1 MRYLQKEERFMS
13 EVVIAGAVRTAIGK
27 FLGGLS
33 SFSAPQLGSFVIKA
47 ALERAKVDPGL
58 VDEVIMGN
66 VLQAGLG
73 QNPARQAAIHGG
85 VPVEAGALTV
95 NKVCGSG
102 LKAVVLGTQAIK
114 LGDADIVVAG
124 GMENMSNAPY
134 LLRQARTGYR
144 LNDGTL
150 VDAMVY
156 DGLWDVYNDYHM
168 GNTGELVAEE
178 YKISREEMDEYAYN
192 SNRKAAEA
200 IEGGK
205 FKEEIVPVEVPQRK
219 KDPLIF
225 DTDEGPRADT
235 SVESL
240 AKLRTVFKKDGTVT
254 AGNASQISDGA
265 AAMVLMTAERA
276 KKLGVKPLAKVT
288 GYSTGGMK
296 PEYVMMT
303 PTVAVPKLLEKTG
316 MKLDDFD
323 LIELNEAFAVQPCAV
338 MKELGMDPERVNIH
352 GGAVALGHPI
362 GCSGARVLVTLLY
375 ALEQTGGKR
384 GLATLC
390 LGGGNAV
397 ALSVEMV

>member
-1 MRYLQKEERFMS
+1 MS
-13 EVVIAGAVRTAIGK
+13 EVVIAGAVRTAIGR
-27 FLGGLS
+27 FFGGLS
-33 SFSAPQLGSFVIKA
+33 SFNAPQLGSFAVRA
-47 ALERAKVDPGL
+47 ALERANVAPEL

-85 VPVEAGALTV
+85 VPVEAGAFTI

-102 LKAVVLGTQAIK
+102 MKSVVLGTQAIK
-114 LGDADIVVAG
+114 LGDVDIVVAG
-124 GMENMSNAPY
+124 GMESMSNAPY
-134 LLRQARTGYR
+134 LLRKARTGYR
-144 LNDGTL
+144 LNDGKL

-178 YKISREEMDEYAYN
+178 YKVSREEMDEYAYN
-192 SNRKAAEA
+192 SHRKAVAA

-205 FKEEIVPVEVPQRK
+205 FKDEIFPVEVPQRK
-219 KDPLIF
+219 KDPLII
-225 DTDEGPRADT
+225 DTDEGPRADS
-235 SVESL
+235 SVEKL
-240 AKLRTVFKKDGTVT
+240 AKLKTVFKKDGTVT

-265 AAMVLMTAERA
+265 AAMVLMTMEKA
-276 KKLGVKPLAKVT
+276 KELGVTPLAKVT

-316 MKLDDFD
+316 LKLDDFD

-338 MKELGMDPERVNIH
+338 MKELGMDPDKVNIH

-362 GCSGARVLVTLLY
+362 GCSGARIIVTLLY
-375 ALEQTGGKR
+375 ALKQTGGKK

-397 ALSVEMV
+397 ALSIELL

>member
-1 MRYLQKEERFMS
+1 MS
-13 EVVIAGAVRTAIGK
+13 EIIIAGAVRTAIAK
-27 FLGGLS
+27 FIGGLS
-33 SFSAPQLGSFVIKA
+33 SFSGPQLGSLAVKE
-47 ALERAKVDPGL
+47 ALERAKVDPAL

-85 VPVEAGALTV
+85 VPVEAGAMTV

-124 GMENMSNAPY
+124 GMESMSNAPY
-134 LLRQARTGYR
+134 LLRKARTGYR

-178 YKISREEMDEYAYN
+178 YKISREEIDEYAYN

-200 IEGGK
+200 IQGGK

-219 KDPLIF
+219 KDPVIF

-235 SVESL
+235 TVESL
-240 AKLRTVFKKDGTVT
+240 AKLKTVFKKNGTVT

-265 AAMVLMTAERA
+265 AAMVLMTSERA
-276 KKLGVKPLAKVT
+276 KELGVEPMAKVT

-338 MKELGMDPERVNIH
+338 MKELGMNPEKVNIH

-362 GCSGARVLVTLLY
+362 GCSGARIIVTLLY
-375 ALEQTGGKR
+375 ALKRTGGKR